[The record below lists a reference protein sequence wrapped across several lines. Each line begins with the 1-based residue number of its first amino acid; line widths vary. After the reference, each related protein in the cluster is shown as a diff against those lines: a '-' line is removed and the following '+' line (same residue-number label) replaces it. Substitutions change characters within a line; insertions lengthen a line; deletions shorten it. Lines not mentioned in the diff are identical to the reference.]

1 MIRKQSGLGKF
12 VLAAS
17 LLGILT
23 ACGKDSVET
32 RRETPRPGTTVSA
45 LDAAML
51 AAAAKG
57 DNARVKELLDKGVN
71 VNMLGPNR
79 NTPIMEAAF
88 AGHLDTV
95 KLLLDHGADLS
106 ARKDDG
112 ATPMTLA
119 PHREII
125 DLFKNVNALVDAA
138 SKGNNQLVKALIE
151 KGAPLNGLDQFGHSA
166 LTESCFNGKTETV
179 KLLLESG
186 ADPKIKKMD
195 GATPLSLASGQKHQD
210 IVQLINEAIAKKSQP
225 ATPAPGK

>member
-23 ACGKDSVET
+23 ACSVET
-32 RRETPRPGTTVSA
+32 RRETPKPGTTVSP

-71 VNMLGPNR
+71 VNLLGPNR
-79 NTPIMEAAF
+79 NTPIMEAVF
-88 AGHLDTV
+88 AGHLETV

-119 PHREII
+119 PNREII
-125 DLFKNVNALVDAA
+125 DLFKNLNALVDAA
-138 SKGNNQLVKALIE
+138 SKGDNQVVKALIE

-166 LTESCFNGKTETV
+166 LTESCYNGKTETV

>member
-1 MIRKQSGLGKF
+1 MIRKQSGPGKF

-23 ACGKDSVET
+23 ACGVET
-32 RRETPRPGTTVSA
+32 RRETPKPGTTVSP

-57 DNARVKELLDKGVN
+57 DNARVRELLDKGVN

-79 NTPIMEAAF
+79 NTPIMEAVF

-119 PHREII
+119 PNREII

-138 SKGNNQLVKALIE
+138 STGNNQLVKALIE
-151 KGAPLNGLDQFGHSA
+151 KGTPLNGLDQFGHSA
-166 LTESCFNGKTETV
+166 LTESCYNGKTETV

-210 IVQLINEAIAKKSQP
+210 IVALLNEAISKQSGP
-225 ATPAPGK
+225 PTPSPTK